1 MQLFRI
7 CPESR
12 LEQFDGLGAS
22 YKDGARWNSAGHPAL
37 YFACSA
43 AVALLE
49 MAHYLPSP
57 RLIPA
62 SYRLGVYQLAD
73 EVPVDALPEDRL
85 PEGWAEYPW
94 PAATQALGDAW
105 LTSGAGLI
113 LTVPSC
119 AVAGGLERSAL
130 FNPRHA
136 DAGKL
141 KLVQVIKHLY
151 NERAF
156 AGISP

>member
-22 YKDGARWNSAGHPAL
+22 YKDGARWNSAGRPAL

-62 SYRLGVYQLAD
+62 SYRLGVYQLPD
-73 EVPVDALPEDRL
+73 DVPVDVLSDDSLPD
-85 PEGWAEYPW
+85 GWAEYPW
-94 PAATQALGDAW
+94 PRATQALGDAW
-105 LTSGAGLI
+105 LAAGTGLI
-113 LTVPSC
+113 LTLPSC

-141 KLVQVIKHLY
+141 KLVRVIEHLY

-156 AGISP
+156 AGINP

>member
-1 MQLFRI
+1 MKLFRI

-62 SYRLGVYQLAD
+62 GYRLGVYQLSD
-73 EVPVDALPEDRL
+73 EIAVDALSEDRL

-94 PAATQALGDAW
+94 PLATQALGDAW
-105 LTSGAGLI
+105 LAAGTSLI

-119 AVAGGLERSAL
+119 AVAGGLERGAL

-141 KLVQVIKHLY
+141 KLVQVIEHLY

-156 AGISP
+156 AGIRP

>member
-73 EVPVDALPEDRL
+73 EVVVDALPEDRL

-105 LTSGAGLI
+105 LASGAGLI

-141 KLVQVIKHLY
+141 KLVKVIKHLY

-156 AGISP
+156 AGLSS

>member
-22 YKDGARWNSAGHPAL
+22 YKDGARWNSAGNPAL

-62 SYRLGVYQLAD
+62 SYRLGVYQLPD
-73 EVPVDALPEDRL
+73 EVAVDVLSEDRF

-94 PAATQALGDAW
+94 PRATQVLGDAW
-105 LTSGAGLI
+105 LAAGTGII

-119 AVAGGLERSAL
+119 AVTGGLERSAL

-136 DAGKL
+136 DAGSL
-141 KLVQVIKHLY
+141 KLVQVVEHLY